1 MSHTAS
7 PGQFCLTVSALVFTD
22 EATPLVLVHQH
33 KRYPVVIQP
42 GGHVD
47 PGEHPWQAVVRE
59 LGEEAGIA
67 PEQLQALSP
76 VEFTPGPG
84 QFPAPVGLDVHE
96 VSQGATHTDLIFAF
110 VIDGPPRTPPQAG
123 ESSQLLWLSLPALA
137 AHPLVP
143 DRVAAL
149 AVALQPG
156 LTSWLRVPAMQVGTA
171 IRQLPQ

>member
-1 MSHTAS
+1 
-7 PGQFCLTVSALVFTD
+7 VSALVFTD
-22 EATPLVLVHQH
+22 EAAPLVLVHQH

-47 PGEHPWQAVVRE
+47 PGEHPWEAVLRE
-59 LGEEAGIA
+59 LGEEAGIV
-67 PEQLQALSP
+67 PEQLQVLSA

-84 QFPAPVGLDVHE
+84 RFPAPVGLDVHE

-110 VIDGPPRTPPQAG
+110 VIDGPPRAQPQTG

-137 AHPLVP
+137 AHPSVP

-149 AVALQPG
+149 AAALQPG
-156 LTSWLRVPAMQVGTA
+156 LASWPRIPAVKVGTA
-171 IRQLPQ
+171 IRQLPR